1 MRIINFASR
10 NFLKL
15 SILSW
20 IFGLS
25 LSLAVAVRDR
35 SLENFL
41 SWKMAQYYVNYF
53 DFGFVKRGLI
63 GTLLYP
69 MMRVTSDDRLLASA
83 VVVLLDLFIVFAG
96 LIFVKR
102 TFERE
107 PLVGKRIGDII
118 KCLLVFS
125 PIGVME
131 LSYDVGRFDHV
142 TIILAVAALILIVRG
157 SYFYAGLLLAIGILV
172 HEAVFV
178 FAFPVLLTILIAV
191 HNDKTP
197 LRASTAALRFATLP
211 IVCAAAVLVFGN
223 SNTDLSSVLPSWA
236 QGGTE
241 VWQRGLLEPRTDLTR
256 LQYALL
262 AFYALAPF
270 VFLMHF
276 YRSNALPLD
285 RLFLAPW
292 CAFLLFALGIDYSRW
307 CHLLFVSNCLVV
319 MSHLTQGR
327 SELKTDSRAINIL
340 FFTYVLPLG
349 PLGTDDLLPYV
360 EFALRIAPRFSWVV
374 M

>member
-1 MRIINFASR
+1 MNIITFASR

-25 LSLAVAVRDR
+25 LSLALAVRDR

-41 SWKMAQYYVNYF
+41 PWKMAQYYVNYF

-69 MMRVTSDDRLLASA
+69 VMRATSDDRLLASA
-83 VVVLLDLFIVFAG
+83 VVVLLDLAIVLAG
-96 LIFVKR
+96 LVLINR
-102 TFERE
+102 AFERE
-107 PLVGKRIGDII
+107 PLIDKKIGDVI
-118 KCLLVFS
+118 KFILVFS
-125 PIGVME
+125 PVGVMQ

-142 TIILAVAALILIVRG
+142 TIVLAVASLFLILRG
-157 SYFYAGLLLAIGILV
+157 ADFHAGLLLATGILV

-178 FAFPVLLTILIAV
+178 FAFPVLLATLIAV
-191 HNDKTP
+191 QSDKSP
-197 LRASTAALRFATLP
+197 LRVSVAASRFVILP
-211 IVCAAAVLVFGN
+211 IACAAAVLLLGN
-223 SNTDLSSVLPSWA
+223 SDANLSGILPAWA

-241 VWQRGLLEPRTDLTR
+241 VWQRGLLEPRTDLTGF
-256 LQYALL
+256 QYALL
-262 AFYALAPF
+262 VFYALAPS

-285 RLFLAPW
+285 GLFLAPW

-319 MSHLTQGR
+319 IFHLMQGR
-327 SELKTDSRAINIL
+327 SELKTDSRVVNAL
-340 FFTYVLPLG
+340 FFAYVLPLG

-360 EFALRIAPRFSWVV
+360 EIFSRTILVSSWLSA
-374 M
+374 

>member
-1 MRIINFASR
+1 MNIITFASR

-25 LSLAVAVRDR
+25 LSLALAVRDR

-41 SWKMAQYYVNYF
+41 PWKMAQYYVNYF

-69 MMRVTSDDRLLASA
+69 VMRATSDDRLLASA
-83 VVVLLDLFIVFAG
+83 VVVLLDLAIVLAG
-96 LIFVKR
+96 LVLINR
-102 TFERE
+102 AFERE
-107 PLVGKRIGDII
+107 PLIDKKIGDVI
-118 KCLLVFS
+118 KFILVFS
-125 PIGVME
+125 PVGVMQ

-142 TIILAVAALILIVRG
+142 TIVLAVASLFLILRG
-157 SYFYAGLLLAIGILV
+157 ADFHAGLLLATGILV

-178 FAFPVLLTILIAV
+178 FAFPVLLAILIAV
-191 HNDKTP
+191 HNDKPP
-197 LRASTAALRFATLP
+197 LRAFVAALRFATVP
-211 IVCAAAVLVFGN
+211 IACAAAVLVFGN

-241 VWQRGLLEPRTDLTR
+241 VWQRGLLEPRADLTGF
-256 LQYALL
+256 QYAVL
-262 AFYALAPF
+262 AFYVLAPSM
-270 VFLMHF
+270 FLMHF

-292 CAFLLFALGIDYSRW
+292 CTLLLFALGIDYSRW

-319 MSHLTQGR
+319 MFHLTQGR
-327 SELKTDSRAINIL
+327 FELKTDSRAINIL
-340 FFTYVLPLG
+340 FFAYVLPLG

-360 EFALRIAPRFSWVV
+360 EFVLRVVPRFSWLAT
-374 M
+374 